1 MQLKNEI
8 IPSLKSVG
16 REVGLDVSM
25 VNGKLQIIPL
35 TSDSHHQVDFILPSM
50 AMVEACRANDF
61 DFFQPA
67 IDAGLLT
74 VDQMHHAAER
84 YYLGKTKNG
93 QPIFWMLDEMFDP
106 LDAHITDRWISSL
119 LKRREPLLESWR
131 PTHCL
136 FGLHLLC
143 HTEISENTEMKS
155 NRKEGLIKTSLFA
168 NNAEQNISV
177 AGSTS
182 EVNFHDC
189 LQQKKSLSVNSVVSV
204 WDYKHVAIVENE
216 QSAVILSELFPESL
230 WMAYATPSHLCP
242 ELLAPLL
249 GHTVTI
255 YPRTDETMSTYLFFL
270 DYADVVRRRYSL
282 DLHVDDTLENHATPD
297 QKSRCIDIL
306 DFILENDS
314 KTSFF
319 DQKVQSVTLWD
330 ADRTDNL

>member
-16 REVGLDVSM
+16 REVGLEVSM
-25 VNGKLQIIPL
+25 VNGKLLIIPL
-35 TSDSHHQVDFILPSM
+35 TSDSRHQVDFILPSM

-67 IDAGLLT
+67 INAGLLT

-84 YYLGKTKNG
+84 YYLGKTKSG
-93 QPIFWMLDEMFDP
+93 EPIFWMLDEMLDP

-136 FGLHLLC
+136 FGLHLLMADVR
-143 HTEISENTEMKS
+143 SLMADVD
-155 NRKEGLIKTSLFA
+155 NRLTLTDNRSI
-168 NNAEQNISV
+168 
-177 AGSTS
+177 
-182 EVNFHDC
+182 
-189 LQQKKSLSVNSVVSV
+189 
-204 WDYKHVAIVENE
+204 AIVENE

-242 ELLAPLL
+242 ELLAPLQ
-249 GHTVTI
+249 GHIVTI

-282 DLHVDDTLENHATPD
+282 DLHVDDTLEQYATPD

-306 DFILENDS
+306 DFIMETNS
-314 KTSFF
+314 
-319 DQKVQSVTLWD
+319 QK
-330 ADRTDNL
+330 